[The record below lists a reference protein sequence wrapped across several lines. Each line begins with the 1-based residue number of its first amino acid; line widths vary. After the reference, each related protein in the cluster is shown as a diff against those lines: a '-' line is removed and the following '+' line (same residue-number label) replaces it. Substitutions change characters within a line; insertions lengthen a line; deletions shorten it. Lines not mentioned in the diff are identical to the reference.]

1 MTDFAAGRTSP
12 SQVGLLAGLFDEVDV
27 GVVSVDAESD
37 FAHVNRTAAALVN
50 MPAGNVTAAEFDDA
64 IAKLGARALNQ
75 SEVAEWLGSL
85 KNAPA
90 AEIKSL
96 WVFADY
102 PTHLGVVSKPAPYP
116 GFAGRI
122 WAFYDNSALAQAVQ
136 ASNRANARLR
146 ANTDAML
153 DPQVLLE
160 AVVQDGRVSDFVTR
174 DANNA
179 TCGYL
184 GLSKSELIG
193 RSVRETMPV
202 MARSGMLA
210 HFIQCAESGAPVVLD
225 DVALDNEIPG
235 GVRRYDIRASRAEPG
250 WISVTWRDVT
260 ERSELAQ
267 RIAESEEHFRLLA
280 DNVGDVV
287 VRLDD
292 DGTMTWISKSIE
304 RVLGATADHW
314 LGQKVFDFAPLE
326 RREEG
331 FQNWSRIAEA
341 GTYVGRARVY
351 GVDGTPHTIHLHSE
365 PFYEVDGRRN
375 GIVGSFRV
383 IDAEVEVEETAQQ
396 QIALRDAQ
404 NRSLAER
411 LRQQTERLTADLDS
425 AARYVSSILPG
436 ELTGPVWVTS
446 RYMPS
451 QHLSGDSYDYRWID
465 DDHLIA
471 YLVDVSGHGVE
482 PALLSVS
489 VHNVLRSGTLEHQTL
504 LEPGEVLTQLNRLF
518 QMDRHHGNYFTIWY
532 GVYQKSTRMLRF
544 SSAGH
549 PPALTLVPGTASP
562 VELATDSIPVGI
574 LKETEYDDRCYE
586 VPAGAEILVFS
597 DGAFELVLADGE
609 RWSLPQF
616 VDLYAQTATTPGWTL
631 DDLTG
636 ALQNLSESGIFEDD
650 CTLVRLYIP

>member
-1 MTDFAAGRTSP
+1 MDADAGQMSR
-12 SQVGLLAGLFDEVDV
+12 SQVGLLAGLFDELDV
-27 GVVSVDAESD
+27 GVVLVDAESD
-37 FAHVNRTAAALVN
+37 FANVNRTAAALVN
-50 MPAGNVTAAEFDDA
+50 MPAGDVTATEFNDA
-64 IAKLGARALNQ
+64 LVKLAARALNQ

-85 KNAPA
+85 ENGHA
-90 AEIKSL
+90 AEFKSL
-96 WVFADY
+96 WVFADS

-116 GFAGRI
+116 GFTGRI
-122 WAFYDNSALAQAVQ
+122 WALYDNSALAQAVE
-136 ASNRANARLR
+136 ASNRANALLR
-146 ANTDAML
+146 ASADTML

-160 AVVQDGRVSDFVTR
+160 VVVQDGSDSDFVTR

-179 TCGYL
+179 TYDYL
-184 GLSKSELIG
+184 GLPKSELIG
-193 RSVRETMPV
+193 RSIRETMPV
-202 MARSGMLA
+202 MARSGMLV
-210 HFIQCAESGAPVVLD
+210 HFLHCAESGEPVILD

-304 RVLGATADHW
+304 HVLGATADHW

-331 FQNWSRIAEA
+331 FGNWSRIAQA

-351 GVDGTPHTIHLHSE
+351 SVDGTPHTIHLHSK

-375 GIVGSFRV
+375 GIVGSFRI
-383 IDAEVEVEETAQQ
+383 IDSEVAVEETAQQ
-396 QIALRDAQ
+396 QIALRDNQ
-404 NRSLAER
+404 NRSLTER
-411 LRQQTERLTADLDS
+411 LRKQTERLTADLDS

-436 ELTGPVWVTS
+436 ELNGPVWVTS

-504 LEPGEVLTQLNRLF
+504 LEPGEVLTELNRLF

-532 GVYQKSTRMLRF
+532 GVYQKSTRTLRF

-549 PPALTLVPGTASP
+549 PPALALAPGTASP
-562 VELATDSIPVGI
+562 TELATDAIPVGI
-574 LKETEYDDRCYE
+574 LQETEYDDRSYE
-586 VPAGAEILVFS
+586 VPPGAEILLFS
-597 DGAFELVLADGE
+597 DGAFELALTDGE
-609 RWSLPQF
+609 RWSLAQF
-616 VDLYAQTATTPGWTL
+616 VDLYAQTAASPGWTL
-631 DDLTG
+631 DDLTA
-636 ALQNLSESGIFEDD
+636 ALQDLSASGIFEDD
-650 CTLVRLYIP
+650 CTMVRLHIP